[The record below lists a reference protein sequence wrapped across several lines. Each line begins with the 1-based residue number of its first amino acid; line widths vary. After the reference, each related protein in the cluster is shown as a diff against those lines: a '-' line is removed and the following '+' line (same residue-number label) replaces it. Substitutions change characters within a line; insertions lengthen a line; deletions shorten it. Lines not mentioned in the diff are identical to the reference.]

1 MRVPNILETGIL
13 TMTTIENALAKIEID
28 ARGRCVALV
37 AKPGG
42 RNLLAGAA
50 PMVTLTRKGG
60 MTAAASCSY
69 AAGKLQFGFGSGQE
83 EVVLGVKVHDR
94 YLTFEVLAAAGGG
107 VQSLVFLELPVR
119 KGYVSSGMSGATAGN
134 DWAVCLRELN
144 LQTEVTLGG
153 SPPAARASCQAG
165 YGLVGAKSALVVAH
179 PGALRAVLREMVRA
193 EGVPQSILGGP
204 WALDA
209 ESNRG
214 SYLFAHPS
222 EKDADAWI
230 ELGKRGGFTC
240 LHHDEWPRSLGHYE
254 PDPRLFPSGIEGV
267 KAFVRKV
274 HAAGMK
280 AGMHTLTGCIGTID
294 AWVTPVPDRRLD
306 ADAAYT
312 LAENMDEKADAILT
326 AEKPQDHDII
336 WSYAGGGNALRIG
349 AEIIQYAALSQAAPF
364 GFLKCTRGAFG
375 TRRGRHR
382 KGEPVYHLRQRYT
395 AFYPDER
402 STLVDEV
409 AGAIARVFNE
419 CEFDQIYM
427 DGSEGMGSRHAVQTM
442 RNAIYARLKRPA
454 IVEASEWGH
463 WSWYY
468 HSRMGAWDHPHWGL
482 KRFVDRHVAD
492 IATYRLGALVQAQLG
507 WWAVLGPGPANR
519 AATED
524 EMEYFCCKSLA
535 YDAPW
540 SLLMPG
546 LLTAP
551 ANARMLEYIT
561 MAGWYERL
569 RLANYFP
576 EPVLKQL
583 RAAGREFHLE
593 QADKGGWQLRPNDCL
608 VHKVTGLGNG
618 TDTWTVN
625 NRFGRQSARLRL
637 EALFAAE
644 PYDSADSVL
653 VADILKPAAFTVAR
667 DAAGV
672 THVVRRSTEHVRAGE
687 ASLCYT
693 ATNTRASAM
702 GAWAQAGLRFTP
714 YLDLRQGDSLGAW
727 IHGDGKGAV
736 LNLQLVTPREYS
748 RAYAEHYV
756 TLDFRGWRYFEL
768 PFRERDADKYHEC
781 EWPYFDLY
789 GIFRNPLDTH
799 HVSELNLYL
808 NNLPANDTVTVCLS
822 PLRALRTR
830 RVELTKPAIEINGRA
845 LAIPATLRSGDY
857 VELSARDG
865 CRLYDEH
872 GSLRERIALG
882 GKTPLLRA
890 GENRLRFAC
899 AAPAGINARAEVTLI
914 TAGPP
919 LRGRTP
925 DEQINWSLLRD
936 EYDRPRAITRSAGR
950 ENRWPVVC
958 RQSAKLA
965 ALGVELEVHQAVTLR
980 DPQLNVGRQK
990 IVFPVVLSAGD
1001 RLVYDGFAGCRV
1013 YRQDKPGPE
1022 AIQPRGTP
1030 LSLKPGRN
1038 TVRFMAAAGSDPEFR
1053 AVLTLVKHFY

>member
-1 MRVPNILETGIL
+1 
-13 TMTTIENALAKIEID
+13 MTTIENALAKLEID
-28 ARGRCVALV
+28 ESGRCVALV
-37 AKPGG
+37 DKPGG
-42 RNLLAGAA
+42 RNLLAEAR
-50 PMVTLTRKGG
+50 PMVTFLRDDRVIP
-60 MTAAASCSY
+60 AVFCSY
-69 AAGKLQFGFGSGQE
+69 TGGNLRFGFSDGKD
-83 EVVLGVKVHDR
+83 EVVLGATIHNR
-94 YLTFEVLAAAGGG
+94 YLTFEVLAVEGEG

-119 KGYVSSGMSGATAGN
+119 KGKFSSGMSGATAGD

-179 PGALRAVLREMVRA
+179 PGELRAVLREMVMA
-193 EGVPQSILGGP
+193 EGVPQSPLGGP

-222 EKDADAWI
+222 ENDADIWI
-230 ELGKRGGFTC
+230 ELGKRGGFAC
-240 LHHDEWPRSLGHYE
+240 IHHDEWPRSLGHYE
-254 PDPRLFPSGIEGV
+254 PDPRLFPNGIEGV

-294 AWVTPVPDRRLD
+294 QWVTPVPDPRLD
-306 ADAAYT
+306 ADASYT
-312 LAENMDEKADAILT
+312 LAEDMDEKADAILT

-336 WSYAGGGNALRIG
+336 WSYAGCGNAIRIG
-349 AEIIQYAALSQAAPF
+349 TEIIQYAALSQAAPC

-375 TRRGRHR
+375 TRPGRHR
-382 KGEPVYHLRQRYT
+382 KRDPAYHLRQRYT

-442 RNAIYARLKRPA
+442 RSAIYARLKRPA

-468 HSRMGAWDHPHWGL
+468 HSRMGAWDHPHWGS
-482 KRFVDRHVAD
+482 KRFVDMHVAD

-507 WWAVLGPGPANR
+507 WWVVLGPGPVSR
-519 AATED
+519 AETAD

-546 LLTAP
+546 LLSAP
-551 ANARMLEYIT
+551 ANARTLEYIT
-561 MAGWYERL
+561 LAGWYERL

-576 EPVLKQL
+576 EQVLRQL
-583 RAAGREFHLE
+583 RKPGRDFHLE
-593 QADKGGWQLRPNDCL
+593 QADDGDWQLRPNDCL
-608 VHKVTGLGNG
+608 VHKITGLGNG

-625 NRFGRQSARLRL
+625 NRFGGQSARMRI
-637 EALFAAE
+637 EALFAVE
-644 PYDSADSVL
+644 PYDSAESVL
-653 VADILKPAAFTVAR
+653 VADFLKPAAFTVAR
-667 DAAGV
+667 DADGV
-672 THVVRRSTEHVRAGE
+672 THAMSRSADHSFAG
-687 ASLCYT
+687 ADSFCYS
-693 ATNTRASAM
+693 ATNTRTSAR

-714 YLDLRQGDSLGAW
+714 YLDLRQGDALGVW

-748 RAYAEHYV
+748 CAYAEHYV
-756 TLDFRGWRYFEL
+756 TLDFRGWRYCEL
-768 PFRERDADKYHEC
+768 PFRERDADKYHDY

-830 RVELTKPAIEINGRA
+830 RVELTNPTLELNGQV
-845 LAIPATLRSGDY
+845 LTMPATLRSGDY
-857 VELSARDG
+857 LELRAMDD
-865 CRLYDEH
+865 CRVYDEH
-872 GSLRERIALG
+872 GTLRERLTLD
-882 GKTPLLRA
+882 GKAPLLMA
-890 GENRLRFAC
+890 GENRLWFAC

-925 DEQINWSLLRD
+925 GEQINWPLLRD
-936 EYDRPRAITRSAGR
+936 EYDLPRLITRSAGK
-950 ENRWPVVC
+950 ENRWPVIC
-958 RQSAKLA
+958 RKSAKPA
-965 ALGVELEVHQAVTLR
+965 ALGMELEVHQAVTLR

-990 IVFPVVLSAGD
+990 LVFPVALSAGD
-1001 RLVYDGFAGCRV
+1001 RLAYDGFAGCRV
-1013 YRQDKPGPE
+1013 YRKDKLEPE
-1022 AIQPRGTP
+1022 AIQPKGAP
-1030 LSLKPGRN
+1030 LALRQGRN
-1038 TVRFMAAAGSDPEFR
+1038 DVTFAFGGVPPAEFR
-1053 AVLTLVKHFY
+1053 ATVSLVKHFK